1 MDSCLFVYWFIT
13 IKKTGKYDT
22 ISIRLYRT
30 SELPVSSMF
39 LPSFN
44 VSDGAFPHLN
54 KYLFMNYKQTVT
66 GMLALLV
73 LVMGACSPNA
83 RETRKEV
90 MFDENN
96 PFYTPSTLPFEAPDF
111 DAISDEHYKP
121 ALLAGM
127 EQEMGEIEEIAAN
140 PEPPTFENTIVA
152 MERSGQLLDRVR
164 RVFSNMNSAHTN
176 ETIQQI
182 QSEMAPRF
190 AEHSDNIRLNADL
203 FERVRTLYD
212 RKDELDLTEAE
223 EKLLRDNYRSFV
235 RSGALLGLMEQ
246 ERIREINAELSS
258 LSTEFQ
264 QKLLEMTRERAVII
278 DDESELEGLSRD
290 RIAAAKEAAEDRGH
304 EGKYLLS
311 ITNTTRVPVLTSL
324 KNRDVRRRV
333 WEASAHR
340 GIGEDGSIDT
350 RPIVLRLA
358 ELRAERAQLL
368 GYENFA
374 TFALEPQTA
383 ENPDN
388 VIDMLTDLIPA
399 VKANTGR
406 EAEMIRQKMLEDGID
421 DQVRPWDW
429 EYYAERVRESE
440 YDINDAEIRPYFE
453 LDRVLKDGVF
463 YAMNRLYGITFEE
476 RFDLPVYHD
485 DVRVFDVFDHD
496 GEQLG
501 LFYADY
507 FARDSK
513 RGGAWMSSYVG
524 QSHLLDKKPVVVNV
538 LNIAKPA
545 EGEPALIT
553 FDNVTTLFHEMGHGV
568 HGLFSDVK
576 YPSQAMT
583 AVPRDFVEFPSTFE
597 EDWAIHPE
605 VLANYAIHYET
616 GERIPQD
623 LLDRIIAARAFNQG
637 FETQEYVAATMIDK
651 EWHLLTPDEIPD
663 DVMEFENFA
672 LAKYNLDYEPV
683 PPRYKSP
690 YFAHIFSGGYSA
702 NYYAYIWSEILAA
715 DAFAYMKER
724 GGLTRENGDHYRETI
739 LSRGGSREAM
749 DLYMDFRGEEPG
761 VDALLRRRGLTAN

>member
-1 MDSCLFVYWFIT
+1 
-13 IKKTGKYDT
+13 
-22 ISIRLYRT
+22 
-30 SELPVSSMF
+30 
-39 LPSFN
+39 
-44 VSDGAFPHLN
+44 
-54 KYLFMNYKQTVT
+54 MNYKQTVT

-203 FERVRTLYD
+203 FERVLTLYD

-340 GIGEDGSIDT
+340 GIGEDGGIDT

-440 YDINDAEIRPYFE
+440 YDIDDAEIRPYFE

-485 DVRVFDVFDHD
+485 DVRVFDVYDHD

-507 FARDSK
+507 FARESK
-513 RGGAWMSSYVG
+513 RGGAWMSSFVG

-568 HGLFSDVK
+568 HGLFSDVEH
-576 YPSQAMT
+576 PSQAMT

-616 GERIPQD
+616 GERIPQE
-623 LLDRIIAARAFNQG
+623 LLDRIIAARDFNQG
-637 FETQEYVAATMIDK
+637 FETQEYVAATMIDM
-651 EWHLLTPDEIPD
+651 EWHTLAPD
-663 DVMEFENFA
+663 DVPEDVTAFENAA

-683 PPRYKSP
+683 PPRYKTP
-690 YFAHIFSGGYSA
+690 YFAHIISGGYSA
-702 NYYAYIWSEILAA
+702 NYYAYIWSEVLAA
-715 DAFAYMKER
+715 DAFAYMKEL
-724 GGLTRENGDHYRETI
+724 GGLTRENGDHYRSTI

-749 DLYMDFRGEEPG
+749 DLYLDFRGHEPG
-761 VDALLRRRGLTAN
+761 VEALLRRRGLDAGSPD

>member
-1 MDSCLFVYWFIT
+1 
-13 IKKTGKYDT
+13 
-22 ISIRLYRT
+22 
-30 SELPVSSMF
+30 
-39 LPSFN
+39 
-44 VSDGAFPHLN
+44 
-54 KYLFMNYKQTVT
+54 
-66 GMLALLV
+66 
-73 LVMGACSPNA
+73 
-83 RETRKEV
+83 
-90 MFDENN
+90 MFDEDN
-96 PFYTPSTLPFEAPDF
+96 PFYAPSTLPFEAPDF

-121 ALLAGM
+121 AMLAGI
-127 EQEMGEIEEIAAN
+127 EQEMDEIWAIAEN
-140 PEPPTFENTIVA
+140 PALPTFENTILA
-152 MERSGQLLDRVR
+152 MEQTGELLTRVQ
-164 RVFSNMNSAHTN
+164 RVFYNMTSAHTN
-176 ETIQQI
+176 DRIQEI
-182 QSEMAPRF
+182 QSDMAPRF
-190 AEHSDNIRLNADL
+190 AEHSDNILLNADL
-203 FERVRTLYD
+203 FDRVRTLYD
-212 RKDELDLTEAE
+212 NMDAHGLDEAS
-223 EKLLRDNYRSFV
+223 EKLLRDKYRNFV
-235 RSGALLGLMEQ
+235 RAGALLTEEEQ
-246 ERIREINAELSS
+246 KRIRQINSELSS
-258 LSTEFQ
+258 LTTEFQ
-264 QKLLEMTRERAVII
+264 EKLLEMTRERALII
-278 DDESELEGLSRD
+278 ENESELEGLSRD
-290 RIAAAKEAAEDRGH
+290 RIAAAKESAEERGH

-340 GIGEDGSIDT
+340 GIGDDGGIDT

-358 ELRAERAQLL
+358 ELRAERSRLL

-383 ENPDN
+383 QNPGN
-388 VIDMLTDLIPA
+388 VLNMLTDLIPA
-399 VKANTGR
+399 VKANTER
-406 EAEMIRQKMLEDGID
+406 EAEMIRQKMLADGID

-429 EYYAERVRESE
+429 EYYAERVREAE
-440 YDINDAEIRPYFE
+440 YDIDDAEIRPYFE
-453 LDRVLKDGVF
+453 LDRVLENGVF
-463 YAMNRLYGITFEE
+463 YTMNRLYGISFKE
-476 RFDLPVYHD
+476 RFDLPVYHE
-485 DVRVFDVFDHD
+485 DVRVFNVYDHD
-496 GEQLG
+496 GDQLG

-513 RGGAWMSSYVG
+513 RGGAWMSSFVG

-605 VLANYAIHYET
+605 VLANYAIHHDT
-616 GERIPQD
+616 GERIPDD
-623 LLDRIIAARAFNQG
+623 LLDRIIAARDFNQG
-637 FETQEYVAATMIDK
+637 FETQEYVAATMVDM

-672 LAKYNLDYEPV
+672 LAKYNLDFDPV

-724 GGLTRENGDHYRETI
+724 GGLTRENGDHYRETV

-749 DLYMDFRGEEPG
+749 DMYLDFRGEEPG
-761 VDALLRRRGLTAN
+761 VDALLRRRGLVEN

>member
-1 MDSCLFVYWFIT
+1 
-13 IKKTGKYDT
+13 
-22 ISIRLYRT
+22 
-30 SELPVSSMF
+30 
-39 LPSFN
+39 
-44 VSDGAFPHLN
+44 
-54 KYLFMNYKQTVT
+54 MNYKQTVT

-340 GIGEDGSIDT
+340 GIGEDGGIDT

-440 YDINDAEIRPYFE
+440 YDIDDAEIRPYFE

-538 LNIAKPA
+538 LNISKPA